1 MHIATK
7 SDWPDLKPMPASYE
21 DMKIELH
28 FNAAHMHNLR
38 LGFIPSDQNEKW
50 FLYFE
55 DNILHIH
62 RSWTGIKMYEVV
74 FDDDGDGGVA
84 RRVRINLGPDY
95 GGTRDD
101 AWNTL
106 LDVLSY
112 YASDEAH
119 QPHESSFVS
128 ALKEAAQP
136 NYLGSP
142 SVVMELI
149 TPYFWRILCK
159 ELPKYCS
166 GLDALPDYEPAS
178 FSDVLS
184 ANERIASVLSG
195 ADESFHGLEAWRT
208 EQGLGKAVIRTLAL
222 DPDWYADENLH
233 CILSEGLA
241 GLSTAIAK
249 IIADW
254 ANDSSPHN
262 LNALFE
268 FVAVLREFT
277 ASVILGTH
285 TLYFPD
291 VTLSDFTWANRSR
304 FMQRDEEAGNCLVPE
319 ENPEDFD
326 EVPVDENQ
334 QSRFEEL
341 LRELEALDA
350 ELEEDDALEDEEE
363 ILQPGPPVHPHRDD
377 NGNPV
382 KLAHPSTPTALWT
395 WQDPE
400 SIAIV
405 IPDGPMPSEL
415 AAIPFASWDDAPT
428 DRAGWQRV
436 AEQHPVEEPD
446 FNLPKGKK
454 AAAGVVIVEDD
465 GRVWAVAPSNAY
477 GGYQATFPKGTYSP
491 GTSLQA
497 AAIREAY
504 EEAGLRVQLTRFL
517 VDVPRSTSYTRYYLA
532 RRISGHPGDMG
543 WESQAVLLI
552 PADRLPE
559 ILTHKNDAPI
569 IKAVQEALS

>member
-1 MHIATK
+1 
-7 SDWPDLKPMPASYE
+7 
-21 DMKIELH
+21 
-28 FNAAHMHNLR
+28 
-38 LGFIPSDQNEKW
+38 
-50 FLYFE
+50 
-55 DNILHIH
+55 
-62 RSWTGIKMYEVV
+62 
-74 FDDDGDGGVA
+74 DGGVA
-84 RRVRINLGPDY
+84 HRVRINLGPDY

-184 ANERIASVLSG
+184 ANERIASVLSR

-304 FMQRDEEAGNCLVPE
+304 FMQRDEEAGNCIVPE

-326 EVPVDENQ
+326 EGPVDENQ

-405 IPDGPMPSEL
+405 IPDGPMPSE
-415 AAIPFASWDDAPT
+415 
-428 DRAGWQRV
+428 
-436 AEQHPVEEPD
+436 
-446 FNLPKGKK
+446 
-454 AAAGVVIVEDD
+454 
-465 GRVWAVAPSNAY
+465 
-477 GGYQATFPKGTYSP
+477 
-491 GTSLQA
+491 
-497 AAIREAY
+497 
-504 EEAGLRVQLTRFL
+504 
-517 VDVPRSTSYTRYYLA
+517 
-532 RRISGHPGDMG
+532 
-543 WESQAVLLI
+543 
-552 PADRLPE
+552 
-559 ILTHKNDAPI
+559 
-569 IKAVQEALS
+569 